1 MSAREDLADVHY
13 VTPGLRFLA
22 KSGHWAS
29 KPRNYSSSST
39 QSTSPRK
46 LTVMSFGYAVLID
59 PGQGQ
64 ILVALF
70 AKDCKKTAHLAAITP
85 DY

>member
-1 MSAREDLADVHY
+1 MRRHEMGPYYRDLV
-13 VTPGLRFLA
+13 LA

-46 LTVMSFGYAVLID
+46 LTVMSFDYAVLID

-70 AKDCKKTAHLAAITP
+70 AKDCK
-85 DY
+85 